1 MIDRIR
7 WAIADALRALGFE
20 KAAARIESGGG
31 PRPVK

>member
-7 WAIADALRALGFE
+7 WAVADVLRAVGLE
-20 KAAARIESGGG
+20 KAAAWVESGGG